1 MASRPP
7 ETIGDQPVA
16 ASAQGRVAD
25 ELRQAIISG
34 ELTPKSQVS
43 EAALA
48 AAYGTSRTPIRE
60 ALKQLETEGLVR
72 IVPRVGTFVTEPSW
86 PDIVELSQIKAM
98 LEALGARRVAE
109 RQDTTV
115 LTTLQRTLE
124 AAEKAM
130 NTGDTDRFVALVTDF
145 HDAIMIGSGNRK
157 LLWYYRALMNQMAYS
172 RLIFSSLRES
182 GRLASS
188 HEEHLGILR
197 AMTAGDADA
206 AEFAMRQHAAQA
218 HRALAHGLMAEGS
231 GGEGPVTAPASPLH
245 G

>member
-7 ETIGDQPVA
+7 ESSGDQPGA
-16 ASAQGRVAD
+16 ASAQSRVAD

-34 ELTPKSQVS
+34 DLTPKSQVS

-48 AAYGTSRTPIRE
+48 VAHGTSRTPIRE

-98 LEALGARRVAE
+98 LEGLGARRVAE

-130 NTGDTDRFVALVTDF
+130 KTGDVDRFVELVKDF

-172 RLIFSSLRES
+172 RLIFSSLRQP
-182 GRLASS
+182 GRLAAS
-188 HEEHLGILR
+188 HEEHLAVMR
-197 AMTAGDADA
+197 AMVAGDPDA
-206 AEFAMRQHAAQA
+206 AEYAMRQHAAQS
-218 HRALAHGLMAEGS
+218 HRTLARGIVAEGADA
-231 GGEGPVTAPASPLH
+231 EGLTTAPASPL
-245 G
+245 GG

>member
-7 ETIGDQPVA
+7 ERSGEQPAA

-25 ELRQAIISG
+25 ELREAIISG
-34 ELTPKSQVS
+34 DLTPKSQVS

-86 PDIVELSQIKAM
+86 PDIVELAQIKAM
-98 LEALGARRVAE
+98 LEGLGARRVAE

-130 NTGDTDRFVALVTDF
+130 NTGDVDRFVELVKDF

-172 RLIFSSLRES
+172 RLVFSSLRQA
-182 GRLASS
+182 GRVAAC
-188 HEEHLGILR
+188 HEEHLTVLR
-197 AMTAGDADA
+197 AMTAGDPDA
-206 AEFAMRQHAAQA
+206 AEYAMRQHSAQS
-218 HRALAHGLMAEGS
+218 HRALAQGMVADGADAERN
-231 GGEGPVTAPASPLH
+231 PPASVSPP
-245 G
+245 GR